1 MDKIAVNLEAVNVD
15 TLNVDAFN
23 VDAFNVDAFN
33 EPLYIAIANG
43 RASGAAKS
51 GAAP

>member
-1 MDKIAVNLEAVNVD
+1 VDKIAVNLEAVNVD

-23 VDAFNVDAFN
+23 VDAVN
-33 EPLYIAIANG
+33 EPLYIAKANG